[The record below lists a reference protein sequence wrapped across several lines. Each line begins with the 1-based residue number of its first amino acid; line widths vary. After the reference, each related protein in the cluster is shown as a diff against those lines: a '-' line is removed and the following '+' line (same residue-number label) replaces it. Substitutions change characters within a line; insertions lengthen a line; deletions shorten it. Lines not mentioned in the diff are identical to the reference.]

1 MSETDQDDV
10 AADGPGDWVRDQF
23 ARYRDVRGRIE
34 RDTLPLATSVDGSA
48 FEFQAS
54 LHGLELKRGAYVV
67 LEHEGGD
74 RFGQITELT
83 SSNDRVDVE
92 SAPGVTTSIL
102 VRRAVGSGL
111 LLDRGGSF
119 HDALA
124 RPARPDEVGVWLDGT
139 RRRDRASLVIGEL
152 LLAPGVPAE
161 LDSGGFNRHTFMCG
175 QSGSGKT
182 YSLGLLLEK
191 VLAETT
197 LRIVILDPNS
207 DYVGLGR
214 VREGADPARAERHQ
228 AIGRDVAVWSNEA
241 GADHALKLRFAELDT
256 RTQGAVLGL
265 DPIAD
270 RDEYAVLHD
279 LLRAN
284 DRRQVP
290 DHRLRPADRLVDPER
305 PAPGHAGGQPRR
317 PRLARLGTRGPL
329 DPRGA
334 GGAHQPV
341 RGRGPRVPADA
352 RGAAP
357 DRRRRAGL
365 AVGLAPQP
373 SARAGR
379 HRRGAQHLPPPPDNT
394 LSRITTERAIQI
406 AAEGRKYG
414 LYVLVSTQR
423 PNKVHEN
430 VVSQCDNLLLMRMNS
445 MADVGDLTRLFSF
458 VPPGLMAG
466 APSFGMGQAL
476 VAGRLFPQGSA
487 YVQMGDR
494 VSQEGGADVPT
505 TWASV
510 RTSSWTTSW
519 SSPARCWSSPTTSS
533 SSSRSACCRAT
544 ASLRPRWRG

>member
-1 MSETDQDDV
+1 MSETDQDHV
-10 AADGPGDWVRDQF
+10 PADGPGDWVRDQF

-34 RDTLPLATSVDGSA
+34 RNTLPLATSVDGSV

-92 SAPGVTTSIL
+92 TAPGVTTSIL

-111 LLDRGGSF
+111 LLDRGGPF

-124 RPARPDEVGVWLDGT
+124 RPGRPDEVGAWLDGT

-228 AIGRDVAVWSNEA
+228 AIGGDVAVWSNEP

-270 RDEYAVLHD
+270 RDEYAVLND
-279 LLRAN
+279 LLRTN
-284 DRRQVP
+284 DHGKPFFTGFDQ
-290 DHRLRPADRLVDPER
+290 LI
-305 PAPGHAGGQPRR
+305 GSSN
-317 PRLARLGTRGPL
+317 
-329 DPRGA
+329 
-334 GGAHQPV
+334 
-341 RGRGPRVPADA
+341 
-352 RGAAP
+352 
-357 DRRRRAGL
+357 
-365 AVGLAPQP
+365 P
-373 SARAGR
+373 S
-379 HRRGAQHLPPPPDNT
+379 AQHLGMRAANLGVLDWPVWGPDGRSLLEELAAPASRCTVVDLGSLQTLEEQRLVADAVLGSLWASRRNRQPVLVVIDEAHNICSAQPDNA

-445 MADVGDLTRLFSF
+445 MADVADLTRLFSF

-466 APSFGMGQAL
+466 APTFGLGQAL

-510 RTSSWTTSW
+510 RTS
-519 SSPARCWSSPTTSS
+519 
-533 SSSRSACCRAT
+533 
-544 ASLRPRWRG
+544 